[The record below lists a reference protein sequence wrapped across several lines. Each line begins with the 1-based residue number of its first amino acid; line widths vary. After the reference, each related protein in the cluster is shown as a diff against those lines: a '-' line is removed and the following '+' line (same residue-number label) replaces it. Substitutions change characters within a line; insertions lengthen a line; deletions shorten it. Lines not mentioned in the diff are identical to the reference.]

1 MYYSFVSNFDSM
13 NDDGIVSHIIYRVPK
28 NNHDAMLQ
36 LCEEAYGMLKQY
48 GILHYDIFKLSN
60 NHVPMDGFDN
70 IANIVSAN
78 QDEEVWIE
86 SIYYKD
92 RQHMKETM
100 SKMEKDER
108 MGESMKQSMALLP
121 TGAKFIMGEFERL
134 RF

>member
-1 MYYSFVSNFDSM
+1 MGKFDSAE
-13 NDDGIVSHIIYRVPK
+13 DSLVSHIIYRVPK

-36 LCEEAYGMLKQY
+36 LCKEAYDMLKQHD
-48 GILHYDIFKLSN
+48 ILHYDIFKLSN
-60 NHVPMDGFDN
+60 NNVPMDGFEN
-70 IANIVSAN
+70 IANTVSAN

-92 RQHMKETM
+92 RQHMREVM

-121 TGAKFIMGEFERL
+121 SGAKFIMGEFERL

>member
-1 MYYSFVSNFDSM
+1 MSKFDSM
-13 NDDGIVSHIIYRVPK
+13 NDGMVSHIIYRVPK

-36 LCEEAYGMLKQY
+36 LCKEAYDMLKQH

-60 NHVPMDGFDN
+60 NNVPMDGFDN
-70 IANIVSAN
+70 IANTVSAN

-92 RQHMKETM
+92 RKHMNEIM

-121 TGAKFIMGEFERL
+121 PGAKFIMGEFERL

>member
-1 MYYSFVSNFDSM
+1 MSNSDSM
-13 NDDGIVSHIIYRVPK
+13 NDGIVSHIIYRVPK

-36 LCEEAYGMLKQY
+36 LCKEAYGILKQH

-60 NHVPMDGFDN
+60 THVPMDGFDN
-70 IANIVSAN
+70 IANLVSAN

-92 RQHMKETM
+92 RQHMKEAM

-108 MGESMKQSMALLP
+108 MGESMRQSVALLP
-121 TGAKFIMGEFERL
+121 PGAKFIMGEFERL

>member
-1 MYYSFVSNFDSM
+1 MSKFDSM
-13 NDDGIVSHIIYRVPK
+13 NDDLVTHIIYRVPK
-28 NNHDAMLQ
+28 NNHDSMLQ
-36 LCEEAYGMLKQY
+36 LCKEAYDMLKQH

-60 NHVPMDGFDN
+60 NNVPMDGFDN

-92 RQHMKETM
+92 RSHMNEIM

-121 TGAKFIMGEFERL
+121 PGAKFIMGEFERL

>member
-1 MYYSFVSNFDSM
+1 MSKFDLL
-13 NDDGIVSHIIYRVPK
+13 DDSLVSHIIYRVSK

-36 LCEEAYGMLKQY
+36 LCKEAYDMLKQH
-48 GILHYDIFKLSN
+48 GILHYEIFKLSN
-60 NHVPMDGFDN
+60 NNMPMEGFEN
-70 IANIVSAN
+70 IANTISAN

-92 RQHMKETM
+92 RQHMKEVM

-108 MGESMKQSMALLP
+108 MATHSNVFQQSMALLP
-121 TGAKFIMGEFERL
+121 PGAKFIMGEFERL

>member
-1 MYYSFVSNFDSM
+1 MCKFDSIG
-13 NDDGIVSHIIYRVPK
+13 DSLVSHIIYRVPK

-36 LCEEAYGMLKQY
+36 LCNEAYNILKQH

-60 NHVPMDGFDN
+60 NNVPMDGFDN
-70 IANIVSAN
+70 IANTVSAN

-92 RQHMKETM
+92 RQHMKEVM

-108 MGESMKQSMALLP
+108 MVKSMKQSMTLLP
-121 TGAKFIMGEFERL
+121 SGAKFIMGEFERL